1 MTAKVIYFTAGA
13 IATSGEL
20 ADIAKLNVAAVAPL
34 EVVVRRGDGVGSQ
47 EYGAGEEAAD
57 YVAGTPPAPYDDP
70 EDYPVADPDN
80 PPLGAALGPLQAV
93 VIDGQ
98 EIAVTGGTA
107 TITVVDGEITEIV
120 IA

>member
-57 YVAGTPPAPYDDP
+57 YVAGTPPAPYNVAL
-70 EDYPVADPDN
+70 DYPAALG
-80 PPLGAALGPLQAV
+80 PLGAALGPLQAV
-93 VIDGQ
+93 VTNGQ

-107 TITVVDGEITEIV
+107 TITVVNGEITEIV

>member
-1 MTAKVIYFTAGA
+1 MVKVIYFTAGA
-13 IATSGEL
+13 IATAPEL
-20 ADIAKLNVAAVAPL
+20 AEIAKFNAAAVAPL

-57 YVAGTPPAPYDDP
+57 FVAGTPPAPYDDA

-80 PPLGAALGPLQAV
+80 PPLGGALGPLQAV
-93 VIDGQ
+93 VTNGQ
-98 EIAVTGGTA
+98 EIEVTGGTA
-107 TITVVDGEITEIV
+107 TITVVAGEITEIV